1 VVCAHF
7 MVSEGLIGLAGTKKT
22 VGPLPGRQ
30 GEDLVDAFARNAAGP
45 KTIYQPGNSTV
56 SITWITP
63 FDCITLRM
71 VT

>member
-1 VVCAHF
+1 

-30 GEDLVDAFARNAAGP
+30 GEDLVDAFARHAAGP